1 MVYPEEEKLIALIE
15 TNALSIGDQD
25 QVPPRSE
32 GAPQTSC
39 REKVPHRWTVG
50 APRRTT
56 RAQSLKV
63 PRRCTVGALHQMM
76 QAQSLKV
83 PRRCT
88 VGALRLTTQA
98 QVHHRRAVKANHS
111 QSQLPFPFW
120 KRFYRIRR
128 HRFCQRSGGMWNRAK
143 T

>member
-1 MVYPEEEKLIALIE
+1 MMQAQSL
-15 TNALSIGDQD
+15 
-25 QVPPRSE
+25 
-32 GAPQTSC
+32 
-39 REKVPHRWTVG
+39 KVPRRRTVG
-50 APRRTT
+50 ALRRTT
-56 RAQSLKV
+56 QDQSLKV